1 MVVIPFIQY
10 ASFFQ
15 QVTLDGVP
23 YNYEFNF
30 NGRGQFWTMIIRN
43 TDDDVLV
50 AGIKLVLTY
59 ELTARFRHFGITP
72 GETWGVDTSDTLE
85 SIGFDD
91 LISNVKLV
99 YVPDAELEAA

>member
-10 ASFFQ
+10 ASFFE
-15 QVTLDGVP
+15 QVTLDGTP

-30 NGRGQFWTMIIRN
+30 NTRGGFWTMTIRN
-43 TDDDVLV
+43 TDDEVLV
-50 AGIKLVLTY
+50 AGIKLVLSF

-72 GETWGVDTSDTLE
+72 GETWTVDTSDTVE
-85 SIGFDD
+85 SIGYDD

-99 YVPDAELEAA
+99 YVPEAELEAA